1 MGANSIFNPSTI
13 PTPPKGKG
21 SREDVVTPL
30 SEVSV
35 EKTRKTER
43 EVLTNA
49 AKLLTE
55 VRSTNLVDEHKVK
68 ELRTLTVKAGKE
80 GFKNDA
86 ERVALSHLTYQV
98 RHLLERYEAEMAKNG
113 PFAQA
118 MKDANKKETKEDS
131 NNGDDDNNNDDTPPT
146 PYYGKREV
154 PEGYVVPECP
164 KELLNY
170 GGNEQG
176 LNADETSRGSVVAK
190 AGKGGEGGGGN

>member
-118 MKDANKKETKEDS
+118 MKDATRRRPRR
-131 NNGDDDNNNDDTPPT
+131 TPTTVTTTTTTTT
-146 PYYGKREV
+146 PRRPRTTGSGRSRRVTSFPSARKSCSTTV
-154 PEGYVVPECP
+154 
-164 KELLNY
+164 
-170 GGNEQG
+170 
-176 LNADETSRGSVVAK
+176 ATSRA
-190 AGKGGEGGGGN
+190 